1 MPRINL
7 LPWREELRQKRK
19 KDFISAVVGAV
30 LIGGLLAYGT
40 KLGVQ
45 AQIRGQNARNEILR
59 TEITELDKQIAEI
72 LGLENQKERLL
83 ARMEIIEQ
91 LQKARPEVVHL
102 FDELVSTLPEGVHLT
117 EISQTGSRIELQGA
131 AQSSTRVSALM
142 RNIDSSQWLRNP
154 ALDVVETVDLG
165 PMRNAQFTL
174 FMEQIPMNDEEDMA
188 GAGQAPSA
196 TRQAGGAAGR

>member
-19 KDFISAVVGAV
+19 KDFLTAVVGAV
-30 LIGGLLAYGT
+30 LVGGLLAYAG

-45 AQIRGQNARNEILR
+45 AQIRAQEGRNNILQAEIA
-59 TEITELDKQIAEI
+59 ELDMQIAEI

-91 LQKARPEVVHL
+91 LQRARPEVVHL
-102 FDELVSTLPEGVHLT
+102 F
-117 EISQTGSRIELQGA
+117 
-131 AQSSTRVSALM
+131 VSALM
-142 RNIDSSQWLRNP
+142 RNIDSSEWLRNP
-154 ALDVVETVDLG
+154 GLDVVETIDLG

-174 FMEQIPMNDEEDMA
+174 FMQQISMTEEEEVVT
-188 GAGQAPSA
+188 P
-196 TRQAGGAAGR
+196 

>member
-7 LPWREELRQKRK
+7 LPWREQLRQKRK
-19 KDFISAVVGAV
+19 KDFISAIIGAV
-30 LIGGLLAYGT
+30 LIGGLLTYGT

-117 EISQTGSRIELQGA
+117 EIRQTGSRIELQGA

-142 RNIDSSQWLRNP
+142 RNIDASQWLRNP

-174 FMEQIPMNDEEDMA
+174 FMEQIPMNDEESMA
-188 GAGQAPSA
+188 GAGQAASA
-196 TRQAGGAAGR
+196 TRQAGGAARR

>member
-19 KDFISAVVGAV
+19 KDFLTAIVGAV
-30 LIGGLLAYGT
+30 LVGGLLAYAG

-45 AQIRGQNARNEILR
+45 AQIRAQEGRNNILE
-59 TEITELDKQIAEI
+59 TEIAELDMQIAEI

-91 LQKARPEVVHL
+91 LQRARPEVVHL
-102 FDELVSTLPEGVHLT
+102 FDEIVETLPEGVHLT
-117 EISQTGSRIELQGA
+117 EIRQAGNRIELHGS

-142 RNIDSSQWLRNP
+142 RNIDSSEWLRNP
-154 ALDVVETVDLG
+154 GLDVVETIDLG

-174 FMEQIPMNDEEDMA
+174 FMQQISMTEEEEVVT
-188 GAGQAPSA
+188 P
-196 TRQAGGAAGR
+196 

>member
-19 KDFISAVVGAV
+19 KDFLTALVGAV
-30 LIGGLLAYGT
+30 LIGGLLGYAT

-45 AQIRGQNARNEILR
+45 AQIRAQTSRNTILQQEIA
-59 TEITELDKQIAEI
+59 ELDKQIEQI

-102 FDELVSTLPEGVHLT
+102 FDELVNTLPEGVNLT
-117 EISQTGSRIELQGA
+117 EIRQAGNRIEVHGV

-142 RNIDSSQWLRNP
+142 RNIDDSHWLRNP
-154 ALDVVETVDLG
+154 SLDVVETVDLG

-174 FMEQIPMNDEEDMA
+174 FMEQIPMDGEEDEVLT
-188 GAGQAPSA
+188 P
-196 TRQAGGAAGR
+196 

>member
-19 KDFISAVVGAV
+19 KDFLTAVVGAV
-30 LIGGLLAYGT
+30 LVGGLLAYAG

-45 AQIRGQNARNEILR
+45 AQIRAQEGRNSILEAEIAQ
-59 TEITELDKQIAEI
+59 LDERIAEI

-91 LQKARPEVVHL
+91 LQRARPEVVHL
-102 FDELVSTLPEGVHLT
+102 FDELVDTLPEGVHLT
-117 EISQTGSRIELQGA
+117 EIRQAGNRIQLQGS

-142 RNIDSSQWLRNP
+142 RNIDASDWLRNP
-154 ALDVVETVDLG
+154 GLDVVETVDLG

-174 FMEQIPMNDEEDMA
+174 FMQQVSTDEDAEEEA
-188 GAGQAPSA
+188 LQ
-196 TRQAGGAAGR
+196 